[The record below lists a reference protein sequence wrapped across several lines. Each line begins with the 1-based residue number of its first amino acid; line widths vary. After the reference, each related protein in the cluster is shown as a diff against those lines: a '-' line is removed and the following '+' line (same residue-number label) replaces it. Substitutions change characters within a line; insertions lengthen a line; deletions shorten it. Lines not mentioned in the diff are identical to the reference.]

1 MAGLTFCNQMVIS
14 RNPKASTSPLPPNT
28 SGHFSRR
35 IKMKT
40 TKHASFNGSLGKIVK
55 TPAIFLLFG
64 LMGFTFLAEGQGIT
78 IQDPRAASNYWKNL
92 IENQPRPARPGNF
105 SAEERIYTG
114 PGSKWANKPWGGPP
128 LVPSY
133 YSKFDTPS
141 YTPPNYT
148 HQLQSGRTLQWK
160 TGAGQQLR
168 VDRLYVGLDA
178 NLILKAF
185 GRPDKV
191 SWQYSTCQPR
201 GRYRR

>member
-1 MAGLTFCNQMVIS
+1 M
-14 RNPKASTSPLPPNT
+14 
-28 SGHFSRR
+28 
-35 IKMKT
+35 
-40 TKHASFNGSLGKIVK
+40 
-55 TPAIFLLFG
+55 
-64 LMGFTFLAEGQGIT
+64 
-78 IQDPRAASNYWKNL
+78 
-92 IENQPRPARPGNF
+92 IENQPRPPRARAGDF
-105 SAEERIYTG
+105 SAEERIYSG
-114 PGSKWANKPWGGPP
+114 PGSKWANRPWRGTP

-168 VDRLYVGLDA
+168 LDRLYVGLDA

-191 SWQYSTCQPR
+191 SWQYSTWTYQNLNIQNPLT
-201 GRYRR
+201 GRQYRNVTFVVKNRKIQVASVH